1 MELWNFFNGHLAV
14 FKLDDSLCKLLD
26 RSAERFFAQKLV
38 LSHSI
43 CQISHFFINRVCVVR
58 SNFDVALLL
67 AEFQLEILCV
77 ALKYKTQFLTH

>member
-14 FKLDDSLCKLLD
+14 FKLVESLCKLLD
-26 RSAERFFAQKLV
+26 RSAERFFAKKLV

-43 CQISHFFINRVCVVR
+43 FQISHFFINRVCVVR

-67 AEFQLEILCV
+67 AEFQLEILCM